1 MEYNY
6 HVCNHRMLLLL
17 LTTLLIY
24 LGPTAPVTPTVNP
37 PLTSVVGVVRVETQ
51 CDLGILV
58 VVAVC
63 MGCHVCKSHVI
74 VLVVNSVVVV

>member
-24 LGPTAPVTPTVNP
+24 LGPTAPVTPS

-63 MGCHVCKSHVI
+63 MRCHVCKSDVI